1 MPSRFFL
8 IFVSAT
14 DPITDGLTGLWPYFG
29 LVVAMQVRAW
39 LVARPLARLLLM
51 QLGLALGAVLLVGL
65 FLYRLPARRPAPLR
79 FSVAINVDLF
89 DH

>member
-1 MPSRFFL
+1 M
-8 IFVSAT
+8 
-14 DPITDGLTGLWPYFG
+14 DGLAGLWPYFG
-29 LVVAMQVRAW
+29 QLVAMQVRAW

-51 QLGLALGAVLLVGL
+51 QLGLALAAVLLIGVSQHS
-65 FLYRLPARRPAPLR
+65 LPARHPAPLR